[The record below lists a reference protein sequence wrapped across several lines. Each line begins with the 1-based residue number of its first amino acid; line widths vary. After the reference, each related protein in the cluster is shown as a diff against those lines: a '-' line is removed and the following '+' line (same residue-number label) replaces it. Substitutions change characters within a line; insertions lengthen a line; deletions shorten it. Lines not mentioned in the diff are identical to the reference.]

1 MVGRAVGGT
10 WNVPEERILP
20 ALAVV
25 SVSFLLGGLAGCL
38 MSTFVEGAGQE
49 SLRSYLEG
57 FLVTAQAGGGN
68 LPALAAQLW
77 DILRWP
83 VLALLLGFTALG
95 VLGLPVLFAIRGFLL
110 AFSIAAFVRIFGS
123 AGCLLAF
130 LVFGVGGGVSL
141 PVLFVLGVQSLTAA
155 RTLASRFLGEGKAP
169 SPYGRAYFLRCGGCA
184 AALCVCILLERF
196 AVPALV
202 SGAAGLVLGG

>member
-1 MVGRAVGGT
+1 MRRAVGGT
-10 WNVPEERILP
+10 WSVPEERILP
-20 ALAVV
+20 ALIIV
-25 SVSFLLGGLAGCL
+25 SASFLLGGLAGCL
-38 MSTFVEGAGQE
+38 MSTFVGGAGQE
-49 SLRSYLEG
+49 SLRAYLES
-57 FLVTAQAGGGN
+57 FLSMAQNGGAAA
-68 LPALAAQLW
+68 PALTVQLW

-95 VLGLPVLFAIRGFLL
+95 VLGMPLLFAVRGFLL

-130 LVFGVGGGVSL
+130 LIFGVGGGFSV
-141 PVLFVLGVQSLTAA
+141 PALFVLGVQGLGAA

-184 AALCVCILLERF
+184 AALCVCVVLERF

-202 SGAAGLVLGG
+202 SGAAGMILGG

>member
-1 MVGRAVGGT
+1 MRRAVGGA
-10 WNVPEERILP
+10 WSVPEERIWP
-20 ALAVV
+20 ALIIV

-38 MSTFVEGAGQE
+38 LSTFVGGAGQE
-49 SLRSYLEG
+49 SLRSYLES
-57 FLVTAQAGGGN
+57 FLSTAQNGTIA
-68 LPALAAQLW
+68 PALAVQLW

-95 VLGLPVLFAIRGFLL
+95 VLGLPALFAVRGFLL
-110 AFSIAAFVRIFGS
+110 AFSISAFVRVFGS

-130 LVFGVGGGVSL
+130 LIFGVGGGFSV
-141 PVLFVLGVQSLTAA
+141 PALFVLGVQGLGAA

-184 AALCVCILLERF
+184 AALVVCVCLERF

-202 SGAAGLVLGG
+202 SGAAGMILGG

>member
-1 MVGRAVGGT
+1 MRKAVGGT
-10 WNVPEERILP
+10 WSVPEERILP
-20 ALAVV
+20 ALIIV
-25 SVSFLLGGLAGCL
+25 SASFLLGGLAGCL
-38 MSTFVEGAGQE
+38 MSTFVGGAGQE
-49 SLRSYLEG
+49 SLRAYLES
-57 FLVTAQAGGGN
+57 FLSMAQNGGAAA
-68 LPALAAQLW
+68 PALTVQLW

-95 VLGLPVLFAIRGFLL
+95 VLGMPLLFAVRGFLL

-130 LVFGVGGGVSL
+130 LIFGVSGGFSV
-141 PVLFVLGVQSLTAA
+141 PALFVLGVQGLGAA

-184 AALCVCILLERF
+184 AALCVCVVLERF

-202 SGAAGLVLGG
+202 SGAAGMILGG

>member
-1 MVGRAVGGT
+1 MRRAVGGT
-10 WNVPEERILP
+10 WSVPEERILP
-20 ALAVV
+20 ALIIV
-25 SVSFLLGGLAGCL
+25 SASFLLGGLAGCL
-38 MSTFVEGAGQE
+38 MSTFVGGAGQE
-49 SLRSYLEG
+49 SLRTYLES
-57 FLVTAQAGGGN
+57 FLSMAQNGGAAA
-68 LPALAAQLW
+68 PALTVQLW

-95 VLGLPVLFAIRGFLL
+95 VLGMPLLFAVRGFLL

-130 LVFGVGGGVSL
+130 LIFGVGGGFSV
-141 PVLFVLGVQSLTAA
+141 PALFVLGVQGLGAA

-184 AALCVCILLERF
+184 AALCVCVVLERF

-202 SGAAGLVLGG
+202 SGAAGMILGG

>member
-1 MVGRAVGGT
+1 M
-10 WNVPEERILP
+10 
-20 ALAVV
+20 
-25 SVSFLLGGLAGCL
+25 LGGLAGCL
-38 MSTFVEGAGQE
+38 MSTFVGGAGQE
-49 SLRSYLEG
+49 SLRAYLES
-57 FLVTAQAGGGN
+57 FLSTAQNSGAAA
-68 LPALAAQLW
+68 PALTVQLW

-95 VLGLPVLFAIRGFLL
+95 VLGLPVLFAVRGFLL

-130 LVFGVGGGVSL
+130 LIFGVGGAFSV
-141 PVLFVLGVQSLTAA
+141 PALFVLGVQGLGAA

-184 AALCVCILLERF
+184 VALCVCVVLERF

-202 SGAAGLVLGG
+202 SGAAGVILGG

>member
-1 MVGRAVGGT
+1 MRRAVGGT
-10 WNVPEERILP
+10 WSVPEERILP
-20 ALAVV
+20 ALIVV
-25 SVSFLLGGLAGCL
+25 SASFLLGGLAGCL
-38 MSTFVEGAGQE
+38 LSTFVGGAGQE
-49 SLRSYLEG
+49 SLRAYLES
-57 FLVTAQAGGGN
+57 FLSTAQSGGTAS
-68 LPALAAQLW
+68 PALAVQLW

-83 VLALLLGFTALG
+83 ALALLLGFTALG
-95 VLGLPVLFAIRGFLL
+95 VLGLPILFAVRGFLL

-130 LVFGVGGGVSL
+130 LIFGIGGGFSI
-141 PVLFVLGVQSLTAA
+141 PALFVLGVQGLGAA

-184 AALCVCILLERF
+184 AALCVCVVLERF

-202 SGAAGLVLGG
+202 SGTAGMILGG

>member
-1 MVGRAVGGT
+1 MRRAVGGT
-10 WNVPEERILP
+10 WSVPEERILP
-20 ALAVV
+20 ALIIV
-25 SVSFLLGGLAGCL
+25 SASFLLGGLAGCL
-38 MSTFVEGAGQE
+38 MSTFVGGAGQE
-49 SLRSYLEG
+49 SLRAYLES
-57 FLVTAQAGGGN
+57 FLSMAQNGGAAA
-68 LPALAAQLW
+68 PALTVQLW

-95 VLGLPVLFAIRGFLL
+95 MLGMPLLFAVRGFLL

-130 LVFGVGGGVSL
+130 LIFGVGGGFSV
-141 PVLFVLGVQSLTAA
+141 PALFVLGVQGLGAA

-184 AALCVCILLERF
+184 AALCVCVVLERF

-202 SGAAGLVLGG
+202 SGAAGMILGG

>member
-1 MVGRAVGGT
+1 MRRAVGGT
-10 WNVPEERILP
+10 WSVPEERILP
-20 ALAVV
+20 ALIIV
-25 SVSFLLGGLAGCL
+25 SASFLLGGLAGCL
-38 MSTFVEGAGQE
+38 MSTFVGGAGQE
-49 SLRSYLEG
+49 SLRAYLES
-57 FLVTAQAGGGN
+57 FLSTAQNSGAAA
-68 LPALAAQLW
+68 PALTVQLW

-95 VLGLPVLFAIRGFLL
+95 VLGLPVLFAVRGFLL

-130 LVFGVGGGVSL
+130 LIFGVGGGFSV
-141 PVLFVLGVQSLTAA
+141 PALFVLGVQGLGAA

-184 AALCVCILLERF
+184 AALCVCVVLERF

-202 SGAAGLVLGG
+202 SGAAGMILGG